1 VADAPRVAFLTLGC
15 KVNQAESDAIAG
27 ELAGSAGTAAEA
39 EADVVV
45 ISTCTVTGEADR
57 KARKA
62 VRHALGLPGRPK
74 VVVTGCLAGVD
85 PGSLAALGER
95 VIVEADKS
103 RVAAR
108 VREAAGIAPG
118 DARSA
123 LGGAASGRTRA
134 QIKIEDGCDG
144 VCTYCIVP
152 RARGVPRAVALDEIV
167 SAVESHV
174 RGGTAEVVLTGINI
188 GRYAHGGAR
197 LPDVIAAVA
206 ATGVPRIRL
215 SSIEPGDVDADLLE
229 TCGTTPAF
237 CPHLHIPLQAGAD
250 AVLARMGRPYD
261 TREYARV
268 VADAREA
275 LPGLAVSTDV
285 IAGFPGET
293 DAEAAYTREF
303 VEEQGFSRLHVFRFS
318 RRPGTPAAEMSAQ
331 VPPAAI
337 AARAGAL
344 REAGARAAAVAASA
358 REGSVAEVLVER
370 VRTDVPG
377 ETMVAEGVTR
387 EYLRVRVPVSAATAG
402 ALLRVRLTRAT
413 ADGTCGAVLLNEGE
427 AGERERVRG
436 HGAC

>member
-1 VADAPRVAFLTLGC
+1 
-15 KVNQAESDAIAG
+15 
-27 ELAGSAGTAAEA
+27 
-39 EADVVV
+39 
-45 ISTCTVTGEADR
+45 
-57 KARKA
+57 
-62 VRHALGLPGRPK
+62 
-74 VVVTGCLAGVD
+74 
-85 PGSLAALGER
+85 
-95 VIVEADKS
+95 
-103 RVAAR
+103 
-108 VREAAGIAPG
+108 
-118 DARSA
+118 
-123 LGGAASGRTRA
+123 
-134 QIKIEDGCDG
+134 
-144 VCTYCIVP
+144 
-152 RARGVPRAVALDEIV
+152 
-167 SAVESHV
+167 
-174 RGGTAEVVLTGINI
+174 
-188 GRYAHGGAR
+188 
-197 LPDVIAAVA
+197 
-206 ATGVPRIRL
+206 
-215 SSIEPGDVDADLLE
+215 
-229 TCGTTPAF
+229 
-237 CPHLHIPLQAGAD
+237 
-250 AVLARMGRPYD
+250 MGRPYD

-303 VEEQGFSRLHVFRFS
+303 VEERGFSRLHVFRFS

-387 EYLRVRVPVSAATAG
+387 EYLRVRVPVSAAAAG

-413 ADGTCGAVLLNEGE
+413 ADGTCGAVLLNEGD